1 MILTGSE
8 PGPDYKIVR
17 VRRRKMKGISIIAF
31 FILCEPHLP
40 AQNGTLLKL
49 WYNQPAGRWVEAMP
63 VGNGRLGAMVF
74 GNPSQEKIQ
83 LNENTIWAGQP
94 YRNDNPEAKEALP
107 VVRQLI
113 FKGKYREA
121 QNLVDSKFIARNS
134 QGMPYQTA
142 GNLML
147 RFPKHENFTN
157 YYRELN
163 IETAVTTVRYDVDG
177 VTYTREVF
185 ASYPDQVIIFRTSAS
200 KPGSISFSA
209 TLNHPAPVR
218 ISAEGNNQLIMSGV
232 TGDCDSIKGAVSFQ
246 VRINLSA
253 EGGSV
258 SADHDS
264 ILVSRA
270 NSATL
275 TVSIASGFINY
286 HDINADAGE
295 RANTILQNALK
306 KNDEQILKDHI
317 ADYQHYFNRVRID
330 LGVTDS
336 VKNPTDVRIEQFGD
350 GNDPQLAALLFQ
362 FGRYL
367 LISSSRP
374 GGQPAS
380 LQGIWNDQLYPP
392 WDSKYTVN
400 INTEMNYWP
409 SESTNLS
416 EMNEPLIQ
424 MVRELSLTGR
434 QTARDMYGAEGWV
447 LHHNTDI
454 WRMNGP
460 IDGAF
465 WGMWPMGG
473 AWLCQHL
480 WEKYEYSGDAEYL
493 ESVYPVLKSAVE
505 FYLDFLVEEPKHHW
519 LVVCP
524 SVSPENAPAIHH
536 GSSITAGTTMDNQLL
551 FDLFTRT
558 CRAAEILKTDRNF
571 IAQINR
577 SLKRL
582 PPMQIGKYGQLQ
594 EWIEDWDNPEDH
606 HRHVSHLYGVFPGNQ
621 ISPYRTPE
629 LSDAARTS
637 LIFRGDP
644 STGWSMNWKI
654 NLWAHFLDGNHAY
667 KLIREQIRPARRLN
681 PDGNGFSEQ
690 GGTYPNL
697 FDAHP
702 PFQIDGNF
710 GFTSGIAEMLMQ
722 SDDGCIDILPALPD
736 VWKTGSISGLR
747 VRGGFE
753 ILILAWENGQLSRL
767 VIKSNLGGNCR
778 IRVHHPIR
786 AEGNISL
793 NPAKKDNPNPFFRIP
808 VIRKPL
814 ISEKAALNPVQLQE
828 TFEYDLPTRAGKI
841 YSFDTLL

>member
-1 MILTGSE
+1 
-8 PGPDYKIVR
+8 
-17 VRRRKMKGISIIAF
+17 MKNMLLIT
-31 FILCEPHLP
+31 LCVMSGLNLR
-40 AQNGTLLKL
+40 AQSSTLLKL
-49 WYNQPAGRWVEAMP
+49 WYQEPAGQWVEALP

-74 GNPSQEKIQ
+74 GNPSEEKIQ

-94 YRNDNPEAKEALP
+94 HRNDNPDAREALP
-107 VVRQLI
+107 KVRQLI
-113 FKGKYREA
+113 FDGRYGEA
-121 QNLVDSKFIARNS
+121 QDLANKKFISRNS

-142 GNLML
+142 GHLSL
-147 RFPKHENFTN
+147 LVPEHENYTN

-163 IETAVTTVRYDVDG
+163 IETAVTAARYDVDG
-177 VTYTREVF
+177 VTYNREVF
-185 ASYPDQVIIFRTSAS
+185 ASFPDQVIVVRLTAS
-200 KPGSISFSA
+200 QSGKINFTAS
-209 TLNHPAPVR
+209 LNHPAPVS
-218 ISAEGNNQLIMSGV
+218 IFSAGNDQLIMAGV
-232 TGDCDSIKGAVSFQ
+232 TSDRDSIKGAVEFQ
-246 VRINLSA
+246 VRVKIAA

-258 SADHDS
+258 SADNHS
-264 ILVSRA
+264 IAVSNA
-270 NSATL
+270 DAAL
-275 TVSIASGFINY
+275 LYISIASSFNNY
-286 HDINADAGE
+286 HDISANAGE
-295 RANTILQNALK
+295 KADTILQNAMK
-306 KNDEQILKDHI
+306 KNYNQALKDHMT
-317 ADYQHYFNRVRID
+317 DYQRYFKRIRID

-336 VKNPTDVRIEQFGD
+336 VKNPTDIRIEQFAA
-350 GNDPQLAALLFQ
+350 GNDPQLAALYFQ

-374 GGQPAS
+374 GGQPAN
-380 LQGIWNDQLYPP
+380 LQGIWNNQLYPP
-392 WDSKYTVN
+392 WDSKYTIN

-424 MVRELSLTGR
+424 MVLELSQTGR
-434 QTARDMYGAEGWV
+434 QTARDMYGADGWV

-454 WRMNGP
+454 WRICGP

-480 WEKYEYSGDAEYL
+480 WEKYQFSGDTEYL
-493 ESVYPVLKSAVE
+493 QSVYPVLKSAAL
-505 FYLDFLVEEPKHHW
+505 FYLSFLVEEPQHHW

-524 SVSPENAPAIHH
+524 SVSPENAP
-536 GSSITAGTTMDNQLL
+536 SSHRRISISAGTTMDNQLL

-558 CRAAEILKTDRNF
+558 ARAAEILNTDKKF
-571 IAQINR
+571 IRQINHA
-577 SLKRL
+577 LKRL
-582 PPMQIGKYGQLQ
+582 PPMQIGQYSQLQ

-606 HRHVSHLYGVFPGNQ
+606 HRHVSHLYGVFPGSQ

-629 LSDAARTS
+629 LSGAARTS

-667 KLIREQIRPARRLN
+667 KLIREQIKPAQRMN
-681 PDGNGFSEQ
+681 PDGDGFSEE

-710 GFTSGIAEMLMQ
+710 GFTSGIAEMLVQ

-747 VRGGFE
+747 ARGGFE
-753 ILILAWENGQLSRL
+753 IRNLAWKDGQLSEL
-767 VIKSNLGGNCR
+767 IIKSHLGGNCR
-778 IRVHHPIR
+778 IRVRCPVL
-786 AEGNISL
+786 AEGIL
-793 NPAKKDNPNPFFRIP
+793 LLKPAVMKNPNPFYRIP
-808 VIRKPL
+808 EIKKPL
-814 ISEKAALNPVQLQE
+814 ISEKARLDPFQLQQ
-828 TFEYDLPTRAGKI
+828 TYMVDLPTRAGETCTFI
-841 YSFDTLL
+841 TVDPR